1 MDMTQEDIRAAG
13 DLGER
18 LCSLCEYSRMGEITK
33 AFAAHRQAALLEGVR
48 IGLAAAADDA
58 VTWFPEATTGKY
70 RAGGV
75 VGSIRA
81 LDHATVLARHG
92 GA

>member
-1 MDMTQEDIRAAG
+1 MEAYQVRQQALVKLAA
-13 DLGER
+13 
-18 LCSLCEYSRMGEITK
+18 SQ
-33 AFAAHRQAALLEGVR
+33 AAVQAVRDECRQAALLEGVR

-58 VTWFPEATTGKY
+58 ATWFPEATTGKY

-75 VGSIRA
+75 VGSIRS
-81 LDHATVLARHG
+81 LDPVTVLARHG